1 MFSEKGRE
9 VDSRSSDLL
18 AFALD
23 NKIDPL
29 VKINFFLSVSKRFSL

>member
-29 VKINFFLSVSKRFSL
+29 VKINFLSVSKRFSL